1 MNELNLSACK
11 STRQTARTRGKQG
24 AQPSGEF
31 VNLNQHPALNGEGRE
46 AAAGSAE
53 AKCREAELSQ
63 RCNSGLEG

>member
-11 STRQTARTRGKQG
+11 STRFKLHELAENKERII
-24 AQPSGEF
+24 QPSGEF

-53 AKCREAELSQ
+53 SKMPQGGTVRKM
-63 RCNSGLEG
+63 